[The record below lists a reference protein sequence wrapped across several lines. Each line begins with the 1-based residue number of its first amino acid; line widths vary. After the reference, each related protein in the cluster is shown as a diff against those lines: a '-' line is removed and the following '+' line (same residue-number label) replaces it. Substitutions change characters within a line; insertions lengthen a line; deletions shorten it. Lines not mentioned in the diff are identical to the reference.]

1 MLYFIRTFFVGLLI
15 FELLNWVGILGFKLS
30 FSWFGLIV
38 TSLVVWGMVEF
49 LWRKLAEMRARE
61 KGWLLFFILLA
72 VLVDLF
78 GDIFRWY
85 DVFVWYDQFA
95 HFVGGFAASVAAVI
109 VLRAANILPDFS
121 VQPHL
126 SFAMQL
132 FLVVSIV
139 ALLGIAYEL
148 EEYAE
153 TIFLGNNRLGDRF
166 DTPNDL
172 MFNTLGSIIGGFITL
187 KNVHQPFWRM
197 VKKLLKFRK

>member
-1 MLYFIRTFFVGLLI
+1 LLI

-172 MFNTLGSIIGGFITL
+172 MFNTLGSIIG
-187 KNVHQPFWRM
+187 
-197 VKKLLKFRK
+197 